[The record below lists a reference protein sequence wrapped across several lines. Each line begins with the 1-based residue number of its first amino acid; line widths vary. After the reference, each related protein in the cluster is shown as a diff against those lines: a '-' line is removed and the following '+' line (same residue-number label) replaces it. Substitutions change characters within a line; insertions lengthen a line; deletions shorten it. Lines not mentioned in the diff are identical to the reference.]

1 MKPALLSLLIPPL
14 LLFFSHQHNKT
25 AAGHEAVATDTLHW
39 ETEFCTHI
47 GTFDKSK
54 YSKEQLRGAF
64 KLWFTNSSHQINTRY
79 VVFNAK
85 EYYNFDS
92 KGQLLMLEKEYAGK
106 KAVYAVIKIPPGRIW
121 KDLLQNRIKDLDET
135 YELSKLSLKAHS
147 DPSILLKNRFA
158 QHCPQYIEALASE
171 DTELLMA
178 AWQRLKAEKDTGSY
192 SESSFNKYKNSLSP
206 KMRIAAARTD
216 LLTFG

>member
-1 MKPALLSLLIPPL
+1 
-14 LLFFSHQHNKT
+14 
-25 AAGHEAVATDTLHW
+25 
-39 ETEFCTHI
+39 
-47 GTFDKSK
+47 
-54 YSKEQLRGAF
+54 
-64 KLWFTNSSHQINTRY
+64 
-79 VVFNAK
+79 
-85 EYYNFDS
+85 
-92 KGQLLMLEKEYAGK
+92 MLEKEYAGK